1 METTKEKVPVSTKET
16 TDLAGNSKITLSP
29 TSKLILKEAK
39 KRSISVEFIVAEKGL
54 FKLHYGKRTVFCLT
68 SLTELTSVVSAEICL
83 DKYITNNVLQ
93 KVGIKVPMQMIAAS
107 KKENTEFFNKYK
119 RVVTKPISEALG
131 RGVSVDI
138 RTAKEMHYTIGLLKI
153 SGDEGVLIEEF
164 VEGEDLRIIV
174 IDKKF
179 VAAIHRT
186 PPQVTGN
193 GKTQIR
199 KLIELKNKTLLPDNQ
214 IPFNYETRRCVE
226 LEGYKMRATLP
237 EGITIHV
244 RKNANEHTGGVP
256 MDVTDRISPSL
267 RRTAEKIATI
277 IDIPV
282 TGIDFLVPEVDG
294 DDYTVIEVNSR
305 PGLDGHEPQPVTAA
319 FIDLLFP
326 ETKKN

>member
-1 METTKEKVPVSTKET
+1 MV
-16 TDLAGNSKITLSP
+16 AGVGIGNPHITLSP
-29 TSKLILKEAK
+29 TSVLITEEAR
-39 KRSISVEFIVAEKGL
+39 KRNIFVEFVVAEKGL
-54 FKLHYGKRTVFCLT
+54 FKLHHNKRTIFCLT
-68 SLTELTSVVSAEICL
+68 SLTQLTSVVSAEICL

-93 KVGIKVPMQMIAAS
+93 KAGIKVPMQIIAAS
-107 KKENTEFFNKYK
+107 KKENTDFFNTYK

-186 PPQVTGN
+186 PPQVTGD
-193 GKTQIR
+193 GKTTVK
-199 KLIELKNKTLLPDNQ
+199 KLIEKQNKTLLPNNQ
-214 IPFNYETRRCVE
+214 IPFNYETKRCVE
-226 LEGYKMRATLP
+226 LGGYKMTAILP
-237 EGITIHV
+237 DGTTIPV

-256 MDVTDRISPSL
+256 VDVTHRITPGL
-267 RRTAEKIATI
+267 RRTAEKIAEI

-282 TGIDFLVPEVDG
+282 TGIDLLVPKVDG
-294 DDYTVIEVNSR
+294 DEYTVIEVNSR
-305 PGLDGHEPQPVTAA
+305 PGLDGHEPQPVAAA
-319 FIDLLFP
+319 FMDLLFP
-326 ETKKN
+326 ETKIN